1 MKVYER
7 SIKAL
12 VGRSPTE
19 FREEQGRELIAAKVR
34 DLVRTPVRVSEVE
47 ARESYIDEKSTASLT
62 YVQVRQTW
70 VAKYGVA
77 TPAADVDPWSK
88 EPANMGIIDAAVRER
103 SGNHLRH
110 ILAKFAS
117 SPPTPEDKTAAKKKI
132 DGAMARLKAGEPFP
146 KVAKE
151 LSEDGSAAQGGDLG
165 EKTDSF
171 VEPFK
176 VAADKLKP
184 GEMTPEP
191 VETEFGFHIIMRDG
205 VRTEAQ
211 LAELRKEVARELYA
225 KTKAPDA
232 AKALA
237 DRMLAAIK
245 AGQSADDAVKDAL
258 APIVASYA
266 AAHPPPPVRA
276 APAAA
281 KADAG
286 APDATV
292 GGDASASTA
301 PPVTDTPDTDPT
313 RPQVVTTSSFNKG
326 GDPIP
331 ALTPDATTRLMK
343 FAFGDAK
350 DGAVLGEPLK
360 ADDGLV
366 VAQLKQHKTATKEEF
381 EKDKETYVPTLIARK
396 QAEALSLY
404 VKRLRAQEKTD
415 IKVDDKYM
423 ADKLGK
429 DDGGAPP
436 PSSEDEDEGF

>member
-1 MKVYER
+1 
-7 SIKAL
+7 
-12 VGRSPTE
+12 
-19 FREEQGRELIAAKVR
+19 
-34 DLVRTPVRVSEVE
+34 
-47 ARESYIDEKSTASLT
+47 
-62 YVQVRQTW
+62 
-70 VAKYGVA
+70 
-77 TPAADVDPWSK
+77 
-88 EPANMGIIDAAVRER
+88 
-103 SGNHLRH
+103 
-110 ILAKFAS
+110 
-117 SPPTPEDKTAAKKKI
+117 
-132 DGAMARLKAGEPFP
+132 MARLKAGEPFP

-165 EKTDSF
+165 EKTESF

-191 VETEFGFHIIMRDG
+191 VETEFGYHIIMRDG

-237 DRMLAAIK
+237 DRMLAALK
-245 AGQSADDAVKDAL
+245 AGKSADDAVKDAL
-258 APIVASYA
+258 APIVASNVA
-266 AAHPPPPVRA
+266 VHPPPPVHA

-281 KADAG
+281 KVDAG
-286 APDATV
+286 AADATS

-331 ALTPDATTRLMK
+331 ALTPDATTQLMK

-350 DGAVLGEPLK
+350 DGAVMGEPLK

-366 VAQLKQHKTATKEEF
+366 VAQLKQHKIATKEEF
-381 EKDKETYVPTLIARK
+381 DKDKETYIPTLIARK

-415 IKVDDKYM
+415 IKVDDRYM

-429 DDGGAPP
+429 DDGGAAP
-436 PSSEDEDEGF
+436 PSSEEEDEGF